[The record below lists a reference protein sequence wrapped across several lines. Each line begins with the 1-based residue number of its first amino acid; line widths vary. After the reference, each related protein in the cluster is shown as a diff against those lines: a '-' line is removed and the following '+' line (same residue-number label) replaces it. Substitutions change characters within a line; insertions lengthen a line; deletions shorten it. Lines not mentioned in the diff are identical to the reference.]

1 MADALS
7 VLQQLR
13 QRNPDITAAVLATN
27 DGLAIHSD
35 VAGGVDAD
43 TLAALAADVA
53 VRAARMAEDAGQG
66 SARQVLVQAD
76 GGYIVASRVGDDLC
90 LAVTAKAEA
99 SLGLLLLSVRKAAGE
114 IPADEV

>member
-1 MADALS
+1 MADALA

-13 QRNPDITAAVLATN
+13 QRNPDVTAAVLATN
-27 DGLAIHSD
+27 DGLAVHSD
-35 VAGGVDAD
+35 TAGGADAD

-53 VRAARMAEDAGQG
+53 VRAARMAEDCSQG

-76 GGYIVASRVGDDLC
+76 GGYIVASRVGDDFC

-99 SLGLLLLSVRKAAGE
+99 SLGLLLISVRKAAGE
-114 IPADEV
+114 ISIDEV